1 VTDVVESEQ
10 MTGDDFKP
18 RKARKQKHSDN
29 AKTARNRAAETL
41 KTGLEAAELKAR
53 SAYRVNKS
61 LGLAKLQNSAGWK
74 ILSETEQTKRQNE
87 VVDAA
92 EQKLC
97 NRMEALHREWRR
109 KLVDNDFDSEEEPIE
124 EEDSDDNALQDEIV
138 KNSDDWEDE
147 DLAEINQTL
156 SNVVKESAVEWNIKM
171 GKWEHLALQESLEES
186 L

>member
-1 VTDVVESEQ
+1 
-10 MTGDDFKP
+10 MTGDDFKQ

-29 AKTARNRAAETL
+29 AKTTRNRAAETL
-41 KTGLEAAELKAR
+41 KTGLEAAKLKAR

-61 LGLAKLQNSAGWK
+61 RGLAKLQNSAGWK

-97 NRMEALHREWRR
+97 NRMEALHCEWRR

-124 EEDSDDNALQDEIV
+124 EEDSDDNVLQDEIV
-138 KNSDDWEDE
+138 ENSDNWDDE

-156 SNVVKESAVEWNIKM
+156 SNVVKESSVEWNIKM
-171 GKWEHLALQESLEES
+171 GKWERLALQESLEES
-186 L
+186 LWI

>member
-1 VTDVVESEQ
+1 

-29 AKTARNRAAETL
+29 AKTARNRAAEIL

-61 LGLAKLQNSAGWK
+61 RGLAKLQNSAGWK
-74 ILSETEQTKRQNE
+74 ILSEREQTKRQNE

-97 NRMEALHREWRR
+97 NRMEALHCEWRR
-109 KLVDNDFDSEEEPIE
+109 KLVDNNFDSEEEPI
-124 EEDSDDNALQDEIV
+124 EEDSDDNALQDAIV
-138 KNSDDWEDE
+138 ENSDDWEDE
-147 DLAEINQTL
+147 DLAEINRTL
-156 SNVVKESAVEWNIKM
+156 SNVVKKSAVEWNIKV
-171 GKWEHLALQESLEES
+171 GKWERLALQESLEES

>member
-1 VTDVVESEQ
+1 MTDVVESEQ

-29 AKTARNRAAETL
+29 AKTTRNCAAETL

-61 LGLAKLQNSAGWK
+61 RGLAKLQNSAGWK

-97 NRMEALHREWRR
+97 NRMETLHREWRR

-138 KNSDDWEDE
+138 ENSDDWEDE
-147 DLAEINQTL
+147 DLAEMNQTL
-156 SNVVKESAVEWNIKM
+156 SNVVKESAVEWDIKV
-171 GKWEHLALQESLEES
+171 GKLERLALQESLEET